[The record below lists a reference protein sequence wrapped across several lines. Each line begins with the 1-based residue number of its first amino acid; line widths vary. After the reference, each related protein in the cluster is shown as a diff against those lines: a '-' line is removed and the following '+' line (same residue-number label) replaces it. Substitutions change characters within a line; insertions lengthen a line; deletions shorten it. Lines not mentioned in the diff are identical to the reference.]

1 MDKKIDKTA
10 LLIIDHGSKR
20 KAANHMLFDL
30 VKAMREREPDL
41 LVYGAHMELALP
53 TIDDGVAWCVKNGA
67 THIIAHPYMLSPGRH
82 ATEDIPRMVKN
93 AVNRYSTLTYVV
105 TPPLGVDS
113 EILSLI
119 LKRANIPPSDSK
131 S

>member
-1 MDKKIDKTA
+1 MDKKTDKTA
-10 LLIIDHGSKR
+10 LLIIDHGSRR

-30 VKAMREREPDL
+30 VKAMREREPGM
-41 LVYGAHMELALP
+41 LVYGAHMELAPP
-53 TIDDGVAWCVKNGA
+53 TIEDGVAWCVKNGA

-82 ATEDIPRMVKN
+82 ATEDIPRMVKD
-93 AVNRYSTLTYVV
+93 AVNVYPNLTYAV

-119 LKRANIPPSDSK
+119 LKRANISSSDSE